1 MPGLSVRVKYL
12 SAIRDTTGKR
22 LDELSLPEGSTL
34 AAVADWLAR
43 SYGMTVP
50 GPKLLATLN
59 GRGWQQLPGGLATAL
74 SAGDEIA
81 IFPLVS
87 GG

>member
-1 MPGLSVRVKYL
+1 MTGLTVRVKYL
-12 SAIRDTTGKR
+12 SAIRDTTRKR
-22 LDELSLPEGSTL
+22 LDEIPLPEGSTL
-34 AAVADWLAR
+34 AAVAEWLAR
-43 SYGMTVP
+43 TYGMTVP

-59 GRGWQQLPGGLATAL
+59 GRGWQQLAGGLATAL
-74 SAGDEIA
+74 SPGDEIA